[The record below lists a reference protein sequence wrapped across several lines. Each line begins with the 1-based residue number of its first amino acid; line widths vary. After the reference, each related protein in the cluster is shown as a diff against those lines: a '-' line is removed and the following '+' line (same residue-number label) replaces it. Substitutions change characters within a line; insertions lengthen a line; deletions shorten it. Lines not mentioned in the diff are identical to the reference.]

1 MGPEKK
7 SVTEDNVAA
16 EQKVRGTIKSKGKG
30 LRFERLNSSE
40 GVNPLDE
47 VSYVERSSV
56 IRDPDGTEIFRMDE
70 VAVPEDWSQLAT
82 DVVVSKY
89 FRKAGVPET
98 GHEVSVRQLVARVS
112 GTLRE
117 AGEWLGGYFKS
128 EQDAEIFEAELSHL
142 LVNQKAAF
150 NSPVWFNLGLY
161 QRYGIEGSGGTWAW
175 SFDRKQPEETANA
188 YARPL
193 CSACFIQSVD
203 DDLMSIFE
211 LVQNEAR
218 LFKYGSGTGTNF
230 SSLRSK
236 HEKLSGGGT
245 SSGLMSFL
253 EVLDRGAGATK
264 SGGTTRRAAKMV
276 CVDVDH
282 PEIVE
287 FVRWKSKEEE
297 KVRVLIEAGYPS
309 DFNGEAYRTVAGQN
323 ANNSV
328 RVSDEFMEAALDDGS
343 WETRFPTDGTVH
355 QKLHASDLLD
365 EIVKAAWHCADP
377 GVQYHSTINKWH
389 TCSAT
394 APIRASNPCSEFMFL
409 DDSAC
414 NLASINLLKYV
425 DEEGDFKVDEFE
437 HAVRVLITAQEI
449 LVDYSSYPTE
459 TIAANSHAYRPLGLG
474 YAGLGAMLMGRGIP
488 YDSDEGRGLC
498 STVTSLMTGR
508 AYEVSA
514 EIAGEKGPFEGYPP
528 NAKAFARVMKLHK
541 AAAAKIPESM
551 PAKFRSAAIA
561 AWDRAVELGG
571 SNGYRNAQVS
581 VLAPTGTIGL
591 LMDCET
597 TGIEPDFA
605 LVKFKKLAG
614 GGHFKI
620 VNQSLSKALTTLG
633 YGAVQIDDIITHI
646 CGTLTLAGKGPVCE
660 EELVEAGV
668 PKEALG
674 RVEATLATV
683 FHITQ
688 AFTRSLLG
696 EEALDKVGV
705 PASDREAEGFS
716 LLHWLGY
723 TDEQIAEANAR
734 ICGQLTVE
742 GAPHIRDEHLAVFDC
757 ASRCGETGERLLSP
771 MGHIGMMAAAQPFL
785 SGAIS
790 KTVNLPHECTAEE
803 IRQLYVDGWKMGLK
817 ALAIY
822 RDGCKGSQPLSASG
836 GGGAAGVEPGEEV
849 VNGTSPVG
857 DMAALPLHRY
867 RLPKKRG
874 GFTQEAKVGGQKV
887 YMRTGEYGDGSLG
900 EIFLD
905 MHKEGAA
912 LRSMMNCFAIA
923 ISLGLQYGVPLKE
936 YVDCFTFT
944 KFEPQGIVEGH
955 PNIKWST
962 SVIDYIFRTLGFEYL
977 GMTEFL
983 QVQPEE
989 DDTEAE
995 RPAPPKATAASS
1007 QARKP
1012 QQQGRGAGGTK
1023 RGAFTE
1029 YLTRVAGDAP
1039 FCNQCG
1045 HITVRNGACYKC
1057 LNCGNSM
1064 GCS

>member
-7 SVTEDNVAA
+7 SVVDNRCESTVAA
-16 EQKVRGTIKSKGKG
+16 GGNSKAKVAKG
-30 LRFERLNSSE
+30 LSFSRLNSRP
-40 GVNPLDE
+40 GINPLDE
-47 VSYVERSSV
+47 VTYVERSSV
-56 IRDPDGTEIFRMDE
+56 IRDPDGSEIFRMDE
-70 VAVPEDWSQLAT
+70 VEVPVDWSQLAT

-98 GHEVSVRQLVARVS
+98 GSEVSVRQLVHRVS
-112 GTLRE
+112 KTLRE
-117 AGEWLGGYFKS
+117 GGEWLGGYFRT
-128 EQDAEIFEAELSHL
+128 EEDADIFEAELAHL
-142 LVNQKAAF
+142 LVRQKAAF
-150 NSPVWFNLGLY
+150 NSPVWFNLGLF

-175 SFDRKQPEETANA
+175 DFNRGEPLATSNA

-203 DDLMSIFE
+203 DDLMSIFQ

-230 SSLRSK
+230 SSLRSRY
-236 HEKLSGGGT
+236 EKLSGGGT

-276 CVDVDH
+276 CVDADH
-282 PEIVE
+282 PEILD
-287 FVRWKSKEEE
+287 FVRWKAKEEE
-297 KVRVLIEAGYPS
+297 KARALIAAGWPA
-309 DFNGEAYRTVAGQN
+309 DFNGEAYRTVGGQN

-328 RVSDEFMEAALDDGS
+328 RVSDEFMEAALSGGS
-343 WETRFPTDGTVH
+343 WETRQRTDGTVH
-355 QKLHASDLLD
+355 STLQASDLLD
-365 EIVKAAWHCADP
+365 EISRAAWQCADP
-377 GVQYHSTINKWH
+377 GLQYHSTINRWH
-389 TCSAT
+389 TCSNT

-425 DEEGDFKVDEFE
+425 DQDGTFRVAEFE
-437 HAVRVLITAQEI
+437 HAVRVLITAQDI
-449 LVDYSSYPTE
+449 LVDFSSYPTRD
-459 TIAANSHAYRPLGLG
+459 IAANSHRFRPLGLG
-474 YAGLGAMLMGRGIP
+474 YAGLGAVLMGRGVP
-488 YDSDEGRGLC
+488 YDSEEGRGLC
-498 STVTSLMTGR
+498 AAVTSLMTGR

-514 EIAGEKGPFEGYPP
+514 EMAGEKGAFEGYAV
-528 NAKAFARVMKLHK
+528 NAEPFSRVMRQHQ
-541 AAAAKIPESM
+541 AAASKIPAGFCPDEL
-551 PAKFRSAAIA
+551 RQAAVA
-561 AWDRAVELGG
+561 CWDRAVKLGG
-571 SNGYRNAQVS
+571 QKGYRNSQTT

-620 VNQSLSKALTTLG
+620 VNQSLNRALTTLG
-633 YGAVQIDDIITHI
+633 YSSGQIDDIITHI
-646 CGTLTLAGKGPVCE
+646 CGTLTLAGEGPVNVRD
-660 EELVEAGV
+660 LLDAGLSREAV
-668 PKEALG
+668 D
-674 RVEATLATV
+674 RVEAALATV
-683 FHITQ
+683 FHLSQ
-688 AFTRSLLG
+688 AFSSHVVGL
-696 EEALDKVGV
+696 EALEELGV
-705 PASDREAEGFS
+705 PEEKLQSDGFQ
-716 LLHWLGY
+716 LLNWLGY
-723 TDEQIAEANAR
+723 SEAQVHAANRR
-734 ICGQLTVE
+734 ICGRLTIE

-757 ASRCGETGERLLSP
+757 ASRCGETGVRLLSP
-771 MGHIGMMAAAQPFL
+771 MAHIGMMAAAQPFL

-790 KTVNLPHECTAEE
+790 KTVNLPHECTVEE
-803 IRQLYVDGWKMGLK
+803 IKQIYIDSWRLGIK

-822 RDGCKGSQPLSASG
+822 RDGCKGSQPLSATS
-836 GGGAAGVEPGEEV
+836 GAAAVAAGEEV

-857 DMAALPLHRY
+857 DMDAMPLHRY
-867 RLPKKRG
+867 RLPKKRS
-874 GFTQEAKVGGQKV
+874 GFTQEAQVGGQKV
-887 YMRTGEYGDGSLG
+887 YLRTGQYEDGSLG

-944 KFEPQGIVEGH
+944 KFEPQGVVNGH

-962 SVIDYIFRTLGFEYL
+962 SVIDYIFRVLGYEYL
-977 GMTEFL
+977 GLTEFL
-983 QVQPEE
+983 QVQPDE
-989 DDTEAE
+989 DADDGGA
-995 RPAPPKATAASS
+995 RPSPPTARVRGAARAAD
-1007 QARKP
+1007 QAR
-1012 QQQGRGAGGTK
+1012 GSGTK
-1023 RGAFTE
+1023 RRGAFTE
-1029 YLTRVAGDAP
+1029 YLARVAGDAP

>member
-7 SVTEDNVAA
+7 SVAENRLKSTAEAA
-16 EQKVRGTIKSKGKG
+16 GTPKVKGGKG
-30 LRFERLNSSE
+30 LQFTRLNSSP
-40 GVNPLDE
+40 GTDPLDD
-47 VSYVERSSV
+47 VKYVERSSV
-56 IRDPDGTEIFRMDE
+56 IKNPDGTEVFRMDDVE
-70 VAVPEDWSQLAT
+70 VPEDWSQLAT

-89 FRKAGVPET
+89 FRKAGVPDT
-98 GHEVSVRQLVARVS
+98 GSEVSVRQLVSRVS
-112 GTLRE
+112 KTLRE
-117 AGEWLGGYFKS
+117 AGDWLGGYF
-128 EQDAEIFEAELSHL
+128 QTDDDAETFEAELAHL
-142 LVNQKAAF
+142 LVHQKAAF
-150 NSPVWFNLGLY
+150 NSPVWFNLGLF
-161 QRYGIEGSGGTWAW
+161 QRYGIVGSGGTWAW
-175 SFDRKQPEETANA
+175 DATKAEPEETANA

-203 DDLMSIFE
+203 DDLMSIFQ

-230 SSLRSK
+230 SSLRSR

-276 CVDVDH
+276 CVDADH
-282 PEIVE
+282 PEILD
-287 FVRWKSKEEE
+287 FIRWKSKEEE
-297 KVRVLIEAGYPS
+297 KARALIAAGWPA

-328 RVSDEFMEAALDDGS
+328 RVSDEFMEAALSGGT
-343 WETRFPTDGTVH
+343 WETRRRTDGTVH
-355 QKLHASDLLD
+355 RKLQASDMLD
-365 EIVKAAWHCADP
+365 EIARAAWQCADP
-377 GVQYHSTINKWH
+377 GLQYHSTINNWH
-389 TCSAT
+389 TCSST
-394 APIRASNPCSEFMFL
+394 APIRASNPCSEFMFI

-425 DEEGDFKVDEFE
+425 NEDGSFRVPEFE
-437 HAVRVLITAQEI
+437 HAVRLLITAQDI
-449 LVDYSSYPTE
+449 LVDFSSYPTKD
-459 TIAANSHAYRPLGLG
+459 IAANSHRFRPLGLG
-474 YAGLGAMLMGRGIP
+474 YAGLGAMLMGRGVP

-498 STVTSLMTGR
+498 AAVTALMTGK

-514 EIAGEKGPFEGYPP
+514 EIAGAKGPFEGYPV
-528 NAKAFARVMKLHK
+528 NAEPFTRVMRQHQS
-541 AAAAKIPESM
+541 AAAKIREGACPEEL
-551 PAKFRSAAIA
+551 RQAAVDS
-561 AWDRAVELGG
+561 WDRAVELGG
-571 SNGYRNAQVS
+571 QNGYRNSQTT

-620 VNQSLSKALTTLG
+620 VNQSLARALDTLG
-633 YGAVQIDDIITHI
+633 YTTGETEAIITHI
-646 CGTLTLAGKGPVCE
+646 CGTLTLDGEGPVNRR
-660 EELVEAGV
+660 ELEEAGLSAAAV
-668 PKEALG
+668 GRIEAS
-674 RVEATLATV
+674 LATV
-683 FHITQ
+683 FHLSQ
-688 AFTRSLLG
+688 AFSPAIVGGDALEQLG
-696 EEALDKVGV
+696 VPEAL
-705 PASDREAEGFS
+705 REAEDFQ
-716 LLHWLGY
+716 LLSWLGY
-723 TDEQIAEANAR
+723 SQEQVAEANIR
-734 ICGQLTVE
+734 ICGRLTIE
-742 GAPHIRDEHLAVFDC
+742 GAPYIKEHHLAVFDC
-757 ASRCGETGERLLSP
+757 ASRCGEDGERLLSP
-771 MGHIGMMAAAQPFL
+771 QGHIGMMAAAQPFL

-790 KTVNLPHECTAEE
+790 KTVNLPHESTVDE
-803 IRQLYVDGWKMGLK
+803 IRDLYVDGWKLGLK

-822 RDGCKGSQPLSASG
+822 RDGCKGSQPLTSVGSTGKTESG
-836 GGGAAGVEPGEEV
+836 EDEDGPLAAAT
-849 VNGTSPVG
+849 GTTGPK
-857 DMAALPLHRY
+857 PLQRY
-867 RLPKKRG
+867 RLPKKRT
-874 GFTQEAKVGGQKV
+874 GFTQEAQVGGQKV
-887 YMRTGEYGDGSLG
+887 YLRTGEYADNSLG

-944 KFEPQGIVEGH
+944 KFEPQGVVDGH

-962 SVIDYIFRTLGFEYL
+962 SVIDYIFRVLGYEYL
-977 GMTEFL
+977 GVTEFL

-989 DDTEAE
+989 EDDSES
-995 RPAPPKATAASS
+995 PALSPPSARVRKAPSAS
-1007 QARKP
+1007 QTR
-1012 QQQGRGAGGTK
+1012 GRQEKK
-1023 RGAFTE
+1023 RGGAFTE